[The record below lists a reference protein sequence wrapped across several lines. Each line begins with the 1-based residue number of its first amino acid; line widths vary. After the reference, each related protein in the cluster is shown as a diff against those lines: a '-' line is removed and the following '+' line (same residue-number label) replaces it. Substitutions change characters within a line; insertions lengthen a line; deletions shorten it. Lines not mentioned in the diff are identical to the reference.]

1 MAIKVEQL
9 TGGDAYHGEGPVWD
23 AAWGGLRWV
32 DMLAGDVLHLDSAGQ
47 VERWHVGSVAAVLRP
62 RRSGGLVIAIEDRFV
77 LAEEANGPLTAL
89 PPVFDDP
96 ALRFNEGGCD
106 PDGNLFVGTMAY
118 AETPGAGSVYRL
130 GVDHTVDVAMTSVT
144 ISNGLAWTADG
155 TTAYYVDSPTS
166 RIDRFD
172 WDTTLGLHN
181 RRPFVS
187 IAPED
192 GAPDGL
198 TVDAGG
204 GVWVA
209 LYNGQAVRGYG
220 SDGDLMEVVE
230 LPVPKVTACTF
241 GGPALDQLF
250 ITTSRLGDQGESHP
264 AAGALFVADVGARG
278 LPVLA
283 YGG

>member
-1 MAIKVEQL
+1 MTIKVEQL
-9 TGGDAYHGEGPVWD
+9 TAADARHGEGPVWHPG
-23 AAWGGLRWV
+23 WGGLRWV
-32 DMLAGDVLHLDSAGQ
+32 DMLAGDILHLDQSGA

-62 RRSGGLVIAIEDRFV
+62 RRRGGLVIAIEDRFM
-77 LAEEANGPLTAL
+77 LAEDAGGPLTPL

-96 ALRFNEGGCD
+96 ALRMNEGGCD
-106 PDGNLFVGTMAY
+106 PDGNLLVGTMAY
-118 AETPGAGSVYRL
+118 AETPGAGTVYRL
-130 GVDHTVDVAMTSVT
+130 AVDHTVDVAIGFVT
-144 ISNGLAWTADG
+144 VSNGLAWTADG
-155 TTAYYVDSPTS
+155 ATAYYVDSLTY

-172 WDTTLGLHN
+172 WNSTQGLHN

-187 IAPED
+187 IAPQD

-204 GVWVA
+204 QVWVA
-209 LYNGQAVRGYG
+209 LFNGRAVRGYD
-220 SDGDLMEVVE
+220 SDGDLVEVVE

-250 ITTSRLGDQGESHP
+250 ITTSRLGDEGESHP
-264 AAGALFVADVGARG
+264 AAGALFVADVGTRG
-278 LPVLA
+278 LPVLD